1 MHVCYLSVSVG
12 QILMWFWYVLSKS
25 SISVWARAGVSTETL
40 LGKDQTPNP
49 RCGWWSSYLAG
60 CGPGALSAHWL
71 DAAFGSL
78 PGGCPSAGPQPGVLL
93 LERQKRG
100 HFLSKTDVTVF
111 CNVIT
116 KMTAVTF
123 ALFCSLEASPNTEGE
138 IAGLPKDMK
147 GRTVD
152 GGTLDTVW
160 TSITV
165 KVPQRY
171 WSLDKQR
178 QCRLFLN
185 PLRQDTSSFLFCY

>member
-1 MHVCYLSVSVG
+1 MLSLSICRSDSDVVLICPQQVFNQCVSQSWG
-12 QILMWFWYVLSKS
+12 LNWGFTRERSDSKPALWL
-25 SISVWARAGVSTETL
+25 VEFVPCRLWA
-40 LGKDQTPNP
+40 
-49 RCGWWSSYLAG
+49 
-60 CGPGALSAHWL
+60 GARSARWL

-93 LERQKRG
+93 LQRQQRG

-123 ALFCSLEASPNTEGE
+123 ALFCSLEASPSTEGE
-138 IAGLPKDMK
+138 MAGLPKDMK
-147 GRTVD
+147 SRTVD
-152 GGTLDTVW
+152 GGTLDIVW

-165 KVPQRY
+165 KVLQRY